1 MKIES
6 PFPFS
11 LEQELSIRISADELW
26 RQTWAKV
33 PDLQSE
39 KAFKEGFIIGCTMG
53 FAAVKATSKIYRQR
67 EYYLHIVIALLI
79 PAVAIAF
86 LYK

>member
-11 LEQELSIRISADELW
+11 PEQELSIRISADEVW
-26 RQTWAKV
+26 RQTWAKE
-33 PDLQSE
+33 PGLQSE
-39 KAFKEGFIIGCTMG
+39 QAFKEGFYIGCAIG

-67 EYYLHIVIALLI
+67 QYYLHIIIALLI
-79 PAVAIAF
+79 PAVTAALF
-86 LYK
+86 YK